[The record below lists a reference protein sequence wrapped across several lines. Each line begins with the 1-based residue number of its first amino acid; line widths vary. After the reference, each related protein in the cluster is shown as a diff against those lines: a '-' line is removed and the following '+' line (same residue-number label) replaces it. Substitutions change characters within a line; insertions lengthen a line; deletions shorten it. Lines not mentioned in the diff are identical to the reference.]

1 MSKNN
6 QIISAYHIEDFA
18 KKMTMNETSTT
29 RGPMHKKQPVF
40 LCFR

>member
-18 KKMTMNETSTT
+18 KKNDYERNINYTW
-29 RGPMHKKQPVF
+29 PYA
-40 LCFR
+40 